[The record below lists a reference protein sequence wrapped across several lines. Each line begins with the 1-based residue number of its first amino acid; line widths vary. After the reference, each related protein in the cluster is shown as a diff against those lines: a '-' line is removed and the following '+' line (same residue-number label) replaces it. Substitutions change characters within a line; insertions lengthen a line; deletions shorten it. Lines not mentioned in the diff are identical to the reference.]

1 MKKLTKTRSGGPQT
15 IAGRATCSRNAL
27 KSGAYSL
34 HLLLDDE
41 DKAEFETLCNDLLQD
56 EKPQNTV
63 QHILV
68 SKLAEIQWRIK
79 RLGRYELTIYRQLT
93 TVRITTHEWTNHLG
107 FNFQELLDKCRQ
119 LTDSTIESGPDTY
132 LKGLA
137 ALEAVYQRFPT
148 EPPELLVLKQAHGFA
163 YHVLITAL
171 SIDEAAFEKAL
182 RENALDDFK
191 QPFWLRTIN
200 QARRSIQRHLDALDA
215 NDRVGLAIQAI
226 RDARIREYL
235 LDGRHTRPMQEL
247 YRLFF
252 KTVAELRKEQEI
264 HRAQKAVLLN
274 PARTQ
279 GFEHDESEQL
289 ITEVT

>member
-1 MKKLTKTRSGGPQT
+1 MKKLTKPRSGGPQT

-41 DKAEFETLCNDLLQD
+41 DKAEFKTLCNDLLQD

-79 RLGRYELTIYRQLT
+79 RLDRYELTIYRQLT
-93 TVRITTHEWTNHLG
+93 NARITTHEWTNHLG

-132 LKGLA
+132 FKGLA

-148 EPPELLVLKQAHGFA
+148 EPPELLELKQAHGFA
-163 YHVLITAL
+163 YHVLTTEL

-191 QPFWLRTIN
+191 QPFWLRAIN
-200 QARRSIQRHLDALDA
+200 QARRSIQKHLDALDA

-274 PARTQ
+274 PARAQ